1 MKAVKYLLLTLNL
14 LFSTIIYG
22 QNFNYRIFSPIEIS
36 PSDELRCIYFDHQG
50 LMWIG
55 TNSGL
60 KSYNG
65 YSMTTYKS
73 DAFSPVFCQII
84 PCFVSQKIT
93 TTDCG

>member
-22 QNFNYRIFSPIEIS
+22 QNFNYRMLSPIEIS

-65 YSMTTYKS
+65 YSMTTYK
-73 DAFSPVFCQII
+73 
-84 PCFVSQKIT
+84 
-93 TTDCG
+93 